1 MFYLQSLVLPRT
13 RKYFDIKQT
22 LTKTEATINN
32 RQSTDTGNIDNLQTH
47 ATLTI
52 YRHRQH

>member
-22 LTKTEATINN
+22 LKKTEATIKN
-32 RQSTDTGNIDNLQTH
+32 RQSTDTGNIDNLQTQ
-47 ATLTI
+47 AT
-52 YRHRQH
+52 

>member
-22 LTKTEATINN
+22 LKKTEATIKN
-32 RQSTDTGNIDNLQTH
+32 RQSTDTGNIDNLHTQ

-52 YRHRQH
+52 YRNRQH